1 MCLFWCLWKEMNNR
15 KILRIGR
22 GIWEIFFSMFFETL
36 YLWTTAYVSP
46 LSNGFSAFLF
56 RFAFSS

>member
-1 MCLFWCLWKEMNNR
+1 MNNR